1 MDEAI
6 AKAAQLAKLGD
17 ERGVRYLEPA
27 PSFRDELLEMLAL
40 QGNDDATAQPDA
52 FAAIARQPQQ
62 LARDLRRAFDPE
74 RPEHPGA
81 ASSARR
87 PCRRRH
93 LGQQGV
99 LSLLV
104 NWLG

>member
-27 PSFRDELLEMLAL
+27 PSFRDELLEMLAS

-62 LARDLRRAFDPE
+62 HLLRAIYDARSILSGPSIQ
-74 RPEHPGA
+74 GA

-93 LGQQGV
+93 FA
-99 LSLLV
+99 SRT
-104 NWLG
+104 